1 MTEHCKR
8 PYCRVYHLTVRE
20 FCRLG
25 GEDLTQGFVVRLGQR
40 ASAIYRSIYGKDP
53 KQKRKRAGW
62 RNKVGYYPCGVLEQA
77 YKELKAELECPGIQ
91 KDDQAVAT
99 SAIER

>member
-1 MTEHCKR
+1 MAEDCNR
-8 PYCRVYHLTVRE
+8 PYCRAYHLTVRE

-25 GEDLTQGFVVRLGQR
+25 GEDWSQSFVVRLGQR

-53 KQKRKRAGW
+53 NQKRKSAGW

-77 YKELKAELECPGIQ
+77 YRELKGELKPSGLHGS
-91 KDDQAVAT
+91 DDAVAG
-99 SAIER
+99 